1 MTRNPTPTM
10 LEPAA
15 PPMVVSA
22 VTLITVSP
30 VMAPETK
37 QTAGTSCVAQAV
49 SSSRDVTVV
58 TAADPPPVVPPF
70 WVAYPIS
77 QASLIDPVAEP
88 VEGVLELEDEDPP
101 VLVVLLVKVPV
112 ATEETASAVLVA
124 AESLSHLATRGAAL
138 TAAAIKAKVET
149 AFVNFILTDVYVCCC
164 GEKRLLG

>member
-1 MTRNPTPTM
+1 MVRFLFVVAIIIVILLIIRNNRKNIDLKKPDIYKT
-10 LEPAA
+10 EK
-15 PPMVVSA
+15 
-22 VTLITVSP
+22 I
-30 VMAPETK
+30 E
-37 QTAGTSCVAQAV
+37 
-49 SSSRDVTVV
+49 SSREQSNRQGRLEVIENKRT
-58 TAADPPPVVPPF
+58 
-70 WVAYPIS
+70 W
-77 QASLIDPVAEP
+77 L
-88 VEGVLELEDEDPP
+88 VLELEDEDPP